1 MKGKKLFWQL
11 TLNLELVTYAVVMP
25 LAIIGTFLIGD
36 FWRERFVYGSLAL
49 ILAII
54 FNIFVGVLV
63 RKTTLYD
70 NLKLLY
76 GDDDLGYDEVCS
88 IKKNLLKF
96 PLREGIT
103 MFFRWFLGVPSIML
117 VAQIFMPITMHQYFT
132 AAVIGLCLSFTGFL
146 TNYLNSEKLLVDIFI
161 EKKLNDYVIDESNY
175 IKFSLGN
182 KIFGTIYAILILMSF
197 TYFYVSYSISTGLL
211 NKANAFTYYSSAVFI
226 MTYVLSVF
234 TYIFVSNIKK
244 NIKQIEIAINYI
256 SEKNLNV
263 DIARITSDE
272 IGNIG
277 RDIYTMKEN
286 FKSFIQNISDKAEE
300 TFNYSNTLA
309 TSAEETA
316 SSIEQVSSTVVQL
329 AQGASVQAAESQNA
343 VDELSR
349 LGDEINST
357 TENSNIV
364 KTHVKETGEASKNGI
379 HALNNLTDKFKG
391 NIQVS
396 NEIAKN
402 VNELSNKSTFIG
414 DIVATINSIA
424 NETNLLALNASIEAA
439 RAGEAGKGFS
449 VVADQIKKLAE
460 QTDSA
465 TQNVKK
471 IIEEMQLEI
480 EKTEMNVKKAE
491 VIVNQTKE
499 ASDMANSSF
508 ETINNS
514 VEEMIKLVNRLGQSI
529 LQIDK
534 EKNLVFASMKNI
546 SKVSEEA
553 SRASEEASASVEE
566 QALTMQE
573 LSSMS
578 NNLEKVA
585 KTLKEQVNQFNINN

>member
-1 MKGKKLFWQL
+1 MKAKKMFWQL

-25 LAIIGTFLIGD
+25 IAIIGTFLIGD
-36 FWRERFVYGSLAL
+36 FRKDRFVSGTVAL
-49 ILAII
+49 ILAIL
-54 FNIFVGVLV
+54 FNIFVGVSV
-63 RKTTLYD
+63 RKKTLYD

-76 GDDDLGYDEVCS
+76 GYDDLNYDEICNV
-88 IKKNLLKF
+88 KKNLLKF
-96 PLREGIT
+96 PLREGLT

-117 VAQIFMPITMHQYFT
+117 VAQIFIPITLEQYFV

-146 TNYLNSEKLLVDIFI
+146 TNYLNSEKLLVNIFI
-161 EKKLNDYVIDESNY
+161 EKKLNDYLIDESSY
-175 IKFSLGN
+175 IKFSLGH
-182 KIFGTIYAILILMSF
+182 KIFGTIYAILILISF
-197 TYFYVSYSISTGLL
+197 TYFYVSYSINMGFLSKL
-211 NKANAFTYYSSAVFI
+211 NSFTYYAIALFI
-226 MTYVLSVF
+226 MLYVLSAF
-234 TYIFVSNIKK
+234 TYIFVSNIKR
-244 NIKQIEIAINYI
+244 NLEQIEIAINHI

-286 FKSFIQNISDKAEE
+286 FKLFIENISDKAEE
-300 TFNYSNTLA
+300 TFNYSKTLS
-309 TSAEETA
+309 TSADETA
-316 SSIEQVSSTVVQL
+316 ISINQVSSSVVEL
-329 AQGASVQAAESQNA
+329 AQGSSVQASESQKA
-343 VDELSR
+343 VDKLSS
-349 LGDEINST
+349 LGNEINNT
-357 TENSNIV
+357 TESSDIV
-364 KTHVKETGEASKNGI
+364 RNHVKETGEASKNGI
-379 HALNNLTDKFKG
+379 EALTNLTNKFKD
-391 NIQVS
+391 NIKVS
-396 NEIAKN
+396 NQISGN

-465 TQNVKK
+465 TQNVKS
-471 IIEEMQLEI
+471 IIGEMQLEI
-480 EKTEMNVKKAE
+480 EKTELNVKKAE
-491 VIVNQTKE
+491 IIVNETKE
-499 ASDMANSSF
+499 ASKMANNSF

-514 VEEMIKLVNRLGQSI
+514 VEEMVKLVNRLGESI

-534 EKNLVFASMKNI
+534 EKSLVFNSIKHISTISEKASLG
-546 SKVSEEA
+546 A
-553 SRASEEASASVEE
+553 EEASASVEE
-566 QALTMQE
+566 QASTMQE

-585 KTLKEQVNQFNINN
+585 KTLKEQVNQFNVNN

>member
-1 MKGKKLFWQL
+1 MKAKKLFWQL

-36 FWRERFVYGSLAL
+36 FWKERFAYGTLAL
-49 ILAII
+49 ILAIL
-54 FNIFVGVLV
+54 FNIFVGIVV
-63 RKTTLYD
+63 RKRTLYN

-76 GDDDLGYDEVCS
+76 GNDELSYDETCN

-96 PLREGIT
+96 PLREGLT
-103 MFFRWFLGVPSIML
+103 MFFRWFLGVPSIMF
-117 VAQIFMPITMHQYFT
+117 VAEIFIPITSQQYFA

-161 EKKLNDYVIDESNY
+161 EKRLNDYLIDESSY

-182 KIFGTIYAILILMSF
+182 KIFGTIYAILILISF
-197 TYFYVSYSISTGLL
+197 TYFYVSYSIDTGLL
-211 NKANAFTYYSSAVFI
+211 NKTNTFTYYTVALLI
-226 MTYVLSVF
+226 MVYVLSVF

-277 RDIYTMKEN
+277 RDIYVMKEN

-300 TFNYSNTLA
+300 TFNYSKTLA

-316 SSIEQVSSTVVQL
+316 SSINQVSSTVVQL
-329 AQGASVQAAESQNA
+329 AQGASVQASESQNA
-343 VDELSR
+343 VDKLSS
-349 LGDEINST
+349 LEDEINST
-357 TENSNIV
+357 TKNSDIV

-391 NIQVS
+391 NIEVS

-439 RAGEAGKGFS
+439 RAGEAGRGFS
-449 VVADQIKKLAE
+449 IVADQIKKLAE

-465 TQNVKK
+465 TQNVKN

-491 VIVNQTKE
+491 VIVDETKE
-499 ASDMANSSF
+499 ASNRANDSF

-514 VEEMIKLVNRLGQSI
+514 VEEMIKLVTRLGESI

-534 EKNLVFASMKNI
+534 EKNLVFTSMENI
-546 SKVSEEA
+546 STISDKASKAFEEA
-553 SRASEEASASVEE
+553 SSSVEE
-566 QALTMQE
+566 QASTMQE

-578 NNLEKVA
+578 SNLEKVA